1 MPWVIQREGL
11 TLRVQIDPPM
21 VDDWDDL
28 MDEIR
33 VRLVPKPLA
42 VYLPSRIEGASQTDA
57 DMLKVLWRTLADIG
71 IPVLPP
77 S

>member
-1 MPWVIQREGL
+1 MPWVIQREGM

-21 VDDWDDL
+21 VDEWDDL

-42 VYLPSRIEGASQTDA
+42 VYLPSRIEGATPTDA
-57 DMLKVLWRTLADIG
+57 DMLKVLWKTLTDIG